1 MLKTCERLTCNNLNR
16 RPQWISLMMNFLSL
30 KNASELQHYTVDL
43 SVWPSCIGHS
53 DLPQCYSPINRVM
66 RDSATFLEV
75 FIVFHL
81 KWLVIRVVY
90 ILLIDLNVT
99 QHGKTWRHVQKAW
112 DFNNLFANRILLHSM
127 ACEKLLQTNK
137 LGLKMQGNHNI

>member
-16 RPQWISLMMNFLSL
+16 RPQWISLMMNFLS
-30 KNASELQHYTVDL
+30 ELQSFSTTRLIFL
-43 SVWPSCIGHS
+43 SSRL
-53 DLPQCYSPINRVM
+53 DLPQCSSPINRVM
-66 RDSATFLEV
+66 SDSATFLAV

-99 QHGKTWRHVQKAW
+99 QHGKTWRHVQKA
-112 DFNNLFANRILLHSM
+112 NRILLHSM